1 MANRDPLVTV
11 YIVSH
16 NYGKYLTQ
24 SIKSV
29 LNQTYKN
36 WELIIVNDNSKDET
50 YKIAKKFLK
59 QNRKI
64 ISLIN
69 YKRTKGLQRIAN
81 KVLSICNGE
90 YIIRLDADDWLDEN
104 ALIILIN
111 KAKKNKNIGAVF
123 GNYFLANEKGK
134 IIGFDREINNDNF
147 EKNKFVAP
155 HGACTLFKTSELKKI
170 GGYSEDINSQD
181 GWEAWYKLKEK
192 NLIKFFIIGNTKNL
206 SQKIEIS

>member
-1 MANRDPLVTV
+1 MNLKKITMANRDPLVTV

-111 KAKKNKNIGAVF
+111 KAKKNW
-123 GNYFLANEKGK
+123 L
-134 IIGFDREINNDNF
+134 
-147 EKNKFVAP
+147 
-155 HGACTLFKTSELKKI
+155 
-170 GGYSEDINSQD
+170 
-181 GWEAWYKLKEK
+181 
-192 NLIKFFIIGNTKNL
+192 
-206 SQKIEIS
+206 